1 MAELNIETFNTI
13 LLKAAKDENAKIKL
27 IEAELEMAAVLL
39 LDKTAELLEELELK
53 GYKSKIFQEI
63 KNIKDNVGFL
73 QEELERLTG
82 EKEEEKK

>member
-13 LLKAAKDENAKIKL
+13 LLKAAKDENTKIKL
-27 IEAELEMAAVLL
+27 IEAELEVAAAFLI
-39 LDKTAELLEELELK
+39 DKTAELLEELELK
-53 GYKSKIFQEI
+53 GYDSKIFQEI
-63 KNIKDNVGFL
+63 KNITDNVDFL